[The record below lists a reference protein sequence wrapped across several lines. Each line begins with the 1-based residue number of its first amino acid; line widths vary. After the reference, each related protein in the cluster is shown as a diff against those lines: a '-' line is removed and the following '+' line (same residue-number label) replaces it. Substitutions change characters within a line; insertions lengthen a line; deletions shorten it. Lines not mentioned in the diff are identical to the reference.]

1 MGASAAAGHNLGWET
16 VAHRPNTKAGA
27 IVASHVM
34 AELVQKVVLNN
45 ENPRQ
50 VLGDTARRLEEIMK
64 S

>member
-1 MGASAAAGHNLGWET
+1 
-16 VAHRPNTKAGA
+16 
-27 IVASHVM
+27 M